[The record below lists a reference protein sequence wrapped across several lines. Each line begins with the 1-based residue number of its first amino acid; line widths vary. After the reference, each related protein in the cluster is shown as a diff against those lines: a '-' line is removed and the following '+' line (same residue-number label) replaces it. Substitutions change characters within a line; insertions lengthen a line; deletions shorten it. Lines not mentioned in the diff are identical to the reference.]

1 MPTTCTRDGLQT
13 ADSHGLHASDSRD
26 TGGTV
31 TPQRVGDDG
40 SFAAI
45 LERWLPVAETINAI
59 ADGLGS
65 SRPYPFTL
73 SPTVITKLEFVHAR
87 VMAHADREDFYA
99 AQ

>member
-1 MPTTCTRDGLQT
+1 MAPR
-13 ADSHGLHASDSRD
+13 
-26 TGGTV
+26 
-31 TPQRVGDDG
+31 RVGDDS

-73 SPTVITKLEFVHAR
+73 SPTVVTKLEFVHAR

-99 AQ
+99 AH